1 MKTNPVLLTGY
12 SCPQV
17 PSAVHTPSTSTV
29 DFNIYNLYKDG
40 ERMTKTI
47 ELTFHPHKYSRIFQ
61 QEKSGFQQEEAAA
74 LMVTSASVG
83 PLAPL
88 IYQDSPE
95 MKPSLNQKVE
105 SVHRDEA

>member
-1 MKTNPVLLTGY
+1 MLLTGY
-12 SCPQV
+12 SCAQV

-29 DFNIYNLYKDG
+29 DFIYNWRK
-40 ERMTKTI
+40 
-47 ELTFHPHKYSRIFQ
+47 

-88 IYQDSPE
+88 IYQHTPE
-95 MKPSLNQKVE
+95 MKPSFNQKVE
-105 SVHRDEA
+105 SVYQDEA